1 MKHIFIVATLGCCV
15 GLSSCIDLDRNPLSS
30 ASSENWYSSETEIEM
45 SIKDFVDQRF
55 LSTRFLADR

>member
-1 MKHIFIVATLGCCV
+1 MKHIILLATLGCV

-45 SIKDFVDQRF
+45 SIKD
-55 LSTRFLADR
+55 LRFLADG